1 MKIKLADLKP
11 NPYRKIDKYPINA
24 EKVKALINSINETSF
39 WDNIVCR
46 ERNGKYEIAYGHHR
60 LEALRRIGQTE
71 VDIPV
76 RDIDD
81 STMIRIMANENM
93 DEWQS
98 NTSVMLETVLTAK
111 EYLEGELAKYATWED
126 WKKDNKTN
134 DLFSNHA
141 DFGQAKGKQ
150 GIGQIILNKFL
161 GANWK
166 QWQIQK
172 ALSIL
177 KESDID
183 LEAVTEIDNLQYAD
197 IAKDQLKKHGV
208 KKEDQKDIVQS
219 AKEKLES
226 EQYESVKTGRTERGV
241 PRKEEKFKAAM
252 EEAIADKNY
261 KSQKENF
268 NKVFPKRSEKKD
280 INVYAWG
287 IVERFVDI
295 NTVLKEV
302 LANWEYVTDENKVEI
317 AKSAKRTY
325 EIISN
330 FKEAKSWKL
339 ISA

>member
-24 EKVKALINSINETSF
+24 EKVKALMNSINETSF

-111 EYLEGELAKYATWED
+111 EYLEGELAKYESWEECPNSFI
-126 WKKDNKTN
+126 KA
-134 DLFSNHA
+134 LFTGTKGYFIHCKNEGV
-141 DFGQAKGKQ
+141 GQTT
-150 GIGQIILNKFL
+150 ILKFL

-183 LEAVTEIDNLQYAD
+183 LDAVTEIDDLQYAD